1 MIIKANELSGQSIL
15 LIDDDL
21 HLLKLMEY
29 AFALAGYQVYT
40 ATDGQA
46 GLRQFFDHQ
55 PDLVILD
62 VKMPG
67 MDGWETCRKLRQ
79 LSPVP
84 IIMLTCLTGNEH
96 IIYGLDEGADDYLF
110 KPVELKVLLAQVRA
124 KLRRVALPPPLQETL
139 SYHDGYLTIDPVG
152 RRVLVRGQP
161 VQLTERE
168 YELLAYLYRH
178 ADQLRPHRQILEDVW
193 GWQEE
198 HPIDVVH
205 KNMRR
210 LRQKLEEDPK
220 QPRYLLTKYGIGYR
234 FKKQSPSKAKAVG

>member
-1 MIIKANELSGQSIL
+1 MILKANESSGQSIL

-21 HLLKLMEY
+21 PLLKLMEY
-29 AFALAGYQVYT
+29 AFSLAGYQVYT

-62 VKMPG
+62 VVMPG

-79 LSPVP
+79 LSTIP
-84 IIMLTCLTGNEH
+84 IIMLTCLKGNEH
-96 IIYGLDEGADDYLF
+96 IICGLDEGADDYLF
-110 KPVELKVLLAQVRA
+110 KPVELKVLMAQVRA
-124 KLRRVALPPPLQETL
+124 KLRRVALPPPLQEIL
-139 SYHDGYLTIDPVG
+139 SYSDGYLTIDPIEQ
-152 RRVLVRGQP
+152 RVLVHGQL
-161 VQLTERE
+161 VQLTPRE
-168 YELLAYLYRH
+168 YDLLAYLYRH

-193 GWQEE
+193 GWQVE